1 MEGVRNHASLNLYP
15 TTLNTSGPLYYFD
28 VSYSSFCTKILLTEA
43 LFGSQRGFVTG
54 GADKAV
60 KFWDFELV
68 KDGNSPQ
75 KR

>member
-1 MEGVRNHASLNLYP
+1 M
-15 TTLNTSGPLYYFD
+15 TLNTNGPLFHFD
-28 VSYSSFCTKILLTEA
+28 VSYASFCTKVLLIEVS
-43 LFGSQRGFVTG
+43 FGFQRGFVTG

-68 KDGNSPQ
+68 KDENSPQ

>member
-1 MEGVRNHASLNLYP
+1 MLSRVFGLKWFLI
-15 TTLNTSGPLYYFD
+15 D
-28 VSYSSFCTKILLTEA
+28 VSFN
-43 LFGSQRGFVTG
+43 FQRGFVTG

-68 KDGNSPQ
+68 TDKNSTQ